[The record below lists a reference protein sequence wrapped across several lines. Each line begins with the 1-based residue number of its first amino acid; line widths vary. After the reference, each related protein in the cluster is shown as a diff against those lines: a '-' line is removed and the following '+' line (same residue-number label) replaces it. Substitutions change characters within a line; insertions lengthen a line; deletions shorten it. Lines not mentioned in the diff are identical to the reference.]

1 MGGEHAQ
8 TLKMHGKFLL
18 LAEIRG
24 SAWNA
29 FLFSARQSPPI
40 AVYATLAWSANTG
53 RLNQARLGLFPCEC
67 WSACEE
73 TFLCC
78 LRPTETG
85 YRTRDFTWSLH
96 KTWCTVT
103 TCLKCIVSTF
113 LSQCWG
119 AFGTFPPLNKGLRH
133 SRRENRCKPQIL
145 LTHTTDV
152 QGIYGCI

>member
-40 AVYATLAWSANTG
+40 AVYATLAWSANKG
-53 RLNQARLGLFPCEC
+53 RLNQARLWRDFSLL
-67 WSACEE
+67 S
-73 TFLCC
+73 T
-78 LRPTETG
+78 PTETG

-103 TCLKCIVSTF
+103 TCLKCIVSTL

-145 LTHTTDV
+145 LTHTTDI